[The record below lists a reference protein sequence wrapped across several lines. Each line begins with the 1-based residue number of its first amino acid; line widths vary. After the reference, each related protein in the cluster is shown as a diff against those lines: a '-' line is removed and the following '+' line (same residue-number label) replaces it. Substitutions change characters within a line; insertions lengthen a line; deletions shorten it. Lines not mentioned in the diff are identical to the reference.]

1 MIEYYMKLIKSTISF
16 YENNANELISQYE
29 RANMSDLYTF
39 LLENLL
45 PEKRVLDIG
54 FGSGRDLY
62 FLQNHDFDIWGIDP
76 SQNFVDH
83 AKERFPLLKNHFYKA
98 SLPDLKGLSKNLSH
112 SFENIILIALWMH
125 IPKELYRETLQA
137 ILSLLKPQGRIV
149 LSYSITPRTETT
161 DRYFENVDREYLH
174 RLFENEECSL
184 ISEIA
189 NKDGLGE
196 REITWVT
203 EAYAYDKS

>member
-1 MIEYYMKLIKSTISF
+1 MKKIQSTISF
-16 YENNANELISQYE
+16 YEQKANKLISQYE
-29 RANMSDLYTF
+29 TAEMSNLHTF
-39 LLENLL
+39 LLENFL
-45 PEKRVLDIG
+45 PNRKVLDIG
-54 FGSGRDLY
+54 FGSGRDLS
-62 FLQNHDFDIWGIDP
+62 FLKNNGFGIWGIDP
-76 SQNFVDH
+76 TEEFVDY
-83 AKERFPLLKNHFYKA
+83 AKKRFPSEKDHFYQT
-98 SLPDLKGLSKNLSH
+98 SLPSLQGLPHKFFH
-112 SFENIILIALWMH
+112 AFENIMLIAVWMH
-125 IPKELYRETLQA
+125 IPKELYRETVQA

-161 DRYFENVDREYLH
+161 DRYFENVDKEYLH